1 MISYRPDYYDEFR
14 CIAGRCKNSCC
25 IGWEIDVDP
34 FSQKRYENIEFIK
47 DKIKDGSYVLCEGDR
62 CPFLR
67 TDGLC
72 EQIIRYGE
80 DILCDICREHPRF
93 YNEYDDH
100 TDMGLGLC
108 CEEVCNIV
116 LHKTSKFSLVPERE
130 MSPEIKIIQDRS
142 MPFSERIRKLGVPVP
157 DMKGLLKDY
166 EDLERLYPEWTCILH
181 EASEVLPPLP
191 VIEGYMDG
199 DPVFMEQLSC
209 YYLYRYPDKVWLAVV
224 TAYLI
229 SCLLLCSKSKTK
241 FDIVRMYSSEVEYS
255 DLNISQLE
263 RIYA

>member
-34 FSQKRYENIEFIK
+34 FSQERYENIEFIK

-67 TDGLC
+67 QDGLC

-116 LHKTSKFSLVPERE
+116 LHKTDKFRLVPERE
-130 MSPEIKIIQDRS
+130 MSEEIKIIQDRS
-142 MPFSERIRKLGVPVP
+142 IPFSDRIRKLGIPVP
-157 DMKGLLKDY
+157 DMAKLLKDY
-166 EDLERLYPEWTCILH
+166 GDLERLYPEWTDLLR
-181 EASEVLPPLP
+181 EVSGEDLSPSAA
-191 VIEGYMDG
+191 EGYMNSNA
-199 DPVFMEQLSC
+199 VSMEQLSC
-209 YYLYRYPDKVWLAVV
+209 YYLYRYPDKVWFCVI

-229 SCLLLCSKSKTK
+229 SNMCLYSKSKTM
-241 FDIVRMYSSEVEYS
+241 FDIARMYSSEVEYS